1 MFVIELEKM
10 SLKCLDTGSVHHDTA
25 QEVSAKIILAKE
37 MTMNIDKLAP
47 IAAVIVAVIAV
58 VVVGGVDR
66 IPFNQ
71 GGGYVLDGNAQ
82 WFILALMLI
91 GLVHGLMS
99 PVTEP
104 ASIAYIVVAAFAFPR
119 LADTLDSI
127 PAVGMY
133 LNQFVDQLAIAI
145 AGYAIAALIID
156 LKSRITA
163 D

>member
-1 MFVIELEKM
+1 M
-10 SLKCLDTGSVHHDTA
+10 SLKWLDTGSVHDNAA
-25 QEVSAKIILAKE
+25 QEVAAKIILTKE

-47 IAAVIVAVIAV
+47 IAAVIVALIAV

-66 IPFNQ
+66 VP
-71 GGGYVLDGNAQ
+71 GGYVLDGNAQ
-82 WFILALMLI
+82 WFILILMAI

-99 PVTEP
+99 PVTDH
-104 ASIAYIVVAAFAFPR
+104 ASQALAIVAAFAFPR

-145 AGYAIAALIID
+145 AGYAIAALINET
-156 LKSRITA
+156 KSRIMA

>member
-1 MFVIELEKM
+1 
-10 SLKCLDTGSVHHDTA
+10 
-25 QEVSAKIILAKE
+25 
-37 MTMNIDKLAP
+37 MNIDKLAP
-47 IAAVIVAVIAV
+47 ITAVIVAVIAV
-58 VVVGGVDR
+58 FVVGGVER
-66 IPFNQ
+66 IPFD
-71 GGGYVLDGNAQ
+71 GVGGYVLDGNAQ
-82 WFILALMLI
+82 WFILVLMLI

-104 ASIAYIVVAAFAFPR
+104 ASIAFIIVAAFAFPR
-119 LADTLDSI
+119 LANTLESI
-127 PAVGMY
+127 PAIGMY

>member
-1 MFVIELEKM
+1 
-10 SLKCLDTGSVHHDTA
+10 
-25 QEVSAKIILAKE
+25 

-66 IPFNQ
+66 IS
-71 GGGYVLDGNAQ
+71 GAYVLDGNAQ

-104 ASIAYIVVAAFAFPR
+104 ASIAMIIVAAFAFPR
-119 LADTLDSI
+119 LSDTLNSI
-127 PAVGMY
+127 PGIGMY
-133 LNQFVDQLAIAI
+133 LDNFIDCFAVAI
-145 AGYAIAALIID
+145 AGYAIAALCNEV
-156 LKSRITA
+156 KSRIMA

>member
-1 MFVIELEKM
+1 MVVIELEKM
-10 SLKCLDTGSVHHDTA
+10 SLKWLDTGSVRDNAA
-25 QEVSAKIILAKE
+25 QEVAAKIILTKE

-47 IAAVIVAVIAV
+47 IAAVIVALIAV

-104 ASIAYIVVAAFAFPR
+104 ASIAFIIVAAFMFPT
-119 LADTLDSI
+119 LANTLESI
-127 PAVGMY
+127 PAIGMY

>member
-1 MFVIELEKM
+1 MFIIELEKM
-10 SLKCLDTGSVHHDTA
+10 SLKWLDTGSVHDNAA
-25 QEVSAKIILAKE
+25 QEVAAKIILTKE

-58 VVVGGVDR
+58 VVVGGADR
-66 IPFNQ
+66 IQ
-71 GGGYVLDGNAQ
+71 GGYVLDGNAQ
-82 WFILALMLI
+82 WFILILMAI

-104 ASIAYIVVAAFAFPR
+104 ASIAMIIVAAFAFPI

-127 PAVGMY
+127 PGVGMY

>member
-1 MFVIELEKM
+1 M
-10 SLKCLDTGSVHHDTA
+10 SLKCLDTKSGHHDAA
-25 QEVSAKIILAKE
+25 QEVVAKIILTKE

-66 IPFNQ
+66 IQ
-71 GGGYVLDGNAQ
+71 GGYVLDGNAQ
-82 WFILALMLI
+82 WFILALMAI

-104 ASIAYIVVAAFAFPR
+104 ASIAMIIVAAFAFPI

-127 PAVGMY
+127 PGVGMY

>member
-1 MFVIELEKM
+1 
-10 SLKCLDTGSVHHDTA
+10 
-25 QEVSAKIILAKE
+25 
-37 MTMNIDKLAP
+37 MNIDKLAP

-58 VVVGGVDR
+58 AVVGGVER
-66 IPFNQ
+66 IPFSQ

-99 PVTEP
+99 PVTDH
-104 ASIAYIVVAAFAFPR
+104 ASIAFIIVAAYMFPR
-119 LADTLDSI
+119 LANTLESI

>member
-1 MFVIELEKM
+1 M
-10 SLKCLDTGSVHHDTA
+10 SLKWLDTGSVRDNAA
-25 QEVSAKIILAKE
+25 QEVAAKIILTKE
-37 MTMNIDKLAP
+37 IIMNIDKLAP
-47 IAAVIVAVIAV
+47 IAAVIVALIAV

-82 WFILALMLI
+82 WFILVLMLI

-104 ASIAYIVVAAFAFPR
+104 ASIAFIIVAAFMFPR
-119 LADTLDSI
+119 LANTLESI
-127 PAVGMY
+127 PAIGMY

>member
-1 MFVIELEKM
+1 ML
-10 SLKCLDTGSVHHDTA
+10 T
-25 QEVSAKIILAKE
+25 KE

-47 IAAVIVAVIAV
+47 IAAVIVAAIAV
-58 VVVGGVDR
+58 FVVGGVER
-66 IPFNQ
+66 IPFD
-71 GGGYVLDGNAQ
+71 GVGGYVLDGNAQ
-82 WFILALMLI
+82 WFILVLMLI

-104 ASIAYIVVAAFAFPR
+104 ASIAFIIVAAFAFPR
-119 LADTLDSI
+119 LANTLESI
-127 PAVGMY
+127 PAIGMY

>member
-1 MFVIELEKM
+1 
-10 SLKCLDTGSVHHDTA
+10 
-25 QEVSAKIILAKE
+25 
-37 MTMNIDKLAP
+37 MNIDKLAP
-47 IAAVIVAVIAV
+47 IAAVIVALIAV

-104 ASIAYIVVAAFAFPR
+104 ASIAFIIVAAFMFPT
-119 LADTLDSI
+119 LANTLESI
-127 PAVGMY
+127 PAIGMY

-156 LKSRITA
+156 LKSRIMA

>member
-1 MFVIELEKM
+1 
-10 SLKCLDTGSVHHDTA
+10 
-25 QEVSAKIILAKE
+25 
-37 MTMNIDKLAP
+37 MNIDKLAP

-58 VVVGGVDR
+58 FVVGDVEF
-66 IPFNQ
+66 IPFAQ

-82 WFILALMLI
+82 WFVLVLMLI

-104 ASIAYIVVAAFAFPR
+104 ASIASIIIGAFAFPI
-119 LADTLDSI
+119 LANTLESI
-127 PAVGMY
+127 PAIGMY

>member
-1 MFVIELEKM
+1 
-10 SLKCLDTGSVHHDTA
+10 
-25 QEVSAKIILAKE
+25 
-37 MTMNIDKLAP
+37 MNIDKLAP

-58 VVVGGVDR
+58 VVVGGVER
-66 IPFNQ
+66 IPFSQ

-99 PVTEP
+99 PVTDH
-104 ASIAYIVVAAFAFPR
+104 ASIAFIIVAAYMFPR
-119 LADTLDSI
+119 LANTLESI

>member
-1 MFVIELEKM
+1 
-10 SLKCLDTGSVHHDTA
+10 
-25 QEVSAKIILAKE
+25 
-37 MTMNIDKLAP
+37 MNIDKLAP
-47 IAAVIVAVIAV
+47 IAAVVVAVIAV
-58 VVVGGVDR
+58 FVVGDVEF
-66 IPFNQ
+66 IPFSE
-71 GGGYVLDGNAQ
+71 GGGYVLDGSAQ
-82 WFILALMLI
+82 WFVLVLMLI

-104 ASIAYIVVAAFAFPR
+104 ASIASIIIGAFAFPI
-119 LADTLDSI
+119 LANTLESI
-127 PAVGMY
+127 PAIGMY

>member
-1 MFVIELEKM
+1 M
-10 SLKCLDTGSVHHDTA
+10 SLKWLDTGSVHDNAA
-25 QEVSAKIILAKE
+25 QEVAAKIILTKE

-47 IAAVIVAVIAV
+47 IAAVIVALIAV

-66 IPFNQ
+66 IS
-71 GGGYVLDGNAQ
+71 GGYVLDGNAQ
-82 WFILALMLI
+82 WFILILMAI

-99 PVTEP
+99 PVTDH
-104 ASIAYIVVAAFAFPR
+104 ASQAMVIAAAFAFPR

-133 LNQFVDQLAIAI
+133 LNQFVDQFAIAI
-145 AGYAIAALIID
+145 AGYAIAALINET
-156 LKSRITA
+156 KSRIMA

>member
-1 MFVIELEKM
+1 
-10 SLKCLDTGSVHHDTA
+10 
-25 QEVSAKIILAKE
+25 
-37 MTMNIDKLAP
+37 MNIDKLAP

-58 VVVGGVDR
+58 VVIGGVER
-66 IPFNQ
+66 IPFSQ

-99 PVTEP
+99 PVTNH
-104 ASIAYIVVAAFAFPR
+104 ASIAFIIVAAYMFPR
-119 LADTLDSI
+119 LANTLESI
-127 PAVGMY
+127 PAIGMY

>member
-1 MFVIELEKM
+1 M
-10 SLKCLDTGSVHHDTA
+10 SLKWLDTGSVHDNAA
-25 QEVSAKIILAKE
+25 QEVAAKIILTKE

-58 VVVGGVDR
+58 AVVGGVER
-66 IPFNQ
+66 IPFSQ

-99 PVTEP
+99 PVTDH
-104 ASIAYIVVAAFAFPR
+104 ASIAFIIVAAYMFPR
-119 LADTLDSI
+119 LANTLESI
-127 PAVGMY
+127 PAIGMY

>member
-1 MFVIELEKM
+1 M
-10 SLKCLDTGSVHHDTA
+10 SLKWLDTGSVHDNAA
-25 QEVSAKIILAKE
+25 QEVAAKIILTKE

-47 IAAVIVAVIAV
+47 IAAVIVALIAV

-66 IPFNQ
+66 IS
-71 GGGYVLDGNAQ
+71 GGYVLDGNAQ
-82 WFILALMLI
+82 WFILILMAI

-99 PVTEP
+99 PVTDH
-104 ASIAYIVVAAFAFPR
+104 ASQALAIVAAFAFPR

-145 AGYAIAALIID
+145 AGYAIAALINET
-156 LKSRITA
+156 KSRIMA

>member
-1 MFVIELEKM
+1 
-10 SLKCLDTGSVHHDTA
+10 
-25 QEVSAKIILAKE
+25 
-37 MTMNIDKLAP
+37 MNIDKLAP
-47 IAAVIVAVIAV
+47 IAAVVVAVIAV
-58 VVVGGVDR
+58 FVVGDVEF
-66 IPFNQ
+66 IPFAE
-71 GGGYVLDGNAQ
+71 GGGYVLDGSAQ
-82 WFILALMLI
+82 WFVLVLMLI

-104 ASIAYIVVAAFAFPR
+104 ASIASIIIGAFAFPI
-119 LADTLDSI
+119 LANTLESI
-127 PAVGMY
+127 PAIGMY

>member
-1 MFVIELEKM
+1 M
-10 SLKCLDTGSVHHDTA
+10 SLKWLDTGSVHDNAA
-25 QEVSAKIILAKE
+25 QEVAAKIILTKE

-47 IAAVIVAVIAV
+47 IAASVVAVIAV
-58 VVVGGVDR
+58 VVVGDVEFSFS
-66 IPFNQ
+66 PQ

-82 WFILALMLI
+82 WFILILMAI

-99 PVTEP
+99 PVTDH
-104 ASIAYIVVAAFAFPR
+104 ASQALAIVAAFAFPR

-145 AGYAIAALIID
+145 AGYAIAALINET
-156 LKSRITA
+156 KSRIMA